1 MKLESFI
8 KISLTTIVVVSL
20 LAVFSI
26 VFAQVKF
33 AQIGA
38 SNNAYDTEILEI
50 NRVTEASKNLTD
62 QVKSFVVTGDQKYLD
77 AYWQEVNDDN
87 RGDAVQNLK
96 GTDMPS
102 EELAKIDEG
111 LDNSNKLAEIETRAQ
126 RLVLESKG
134 MALNEMP
141 KGVAEFNLSPED
153 TALDASQKQNLAIS
167 LIFGDE
173 YNSNVESIMGPLDDV
188 TAQMD
193 TRLTKRVEDANTGT
207 LAGLWILSV
216 VALVLAVSAIGILLL
231 LARNTVKPVVAYRKI
246 LSQSDAKDMTV
257 RLQPQGVQEI
267 RQLAEVVN
275 QKNRGI
281 SKLIKTIADSS
292 QSLNERSGVI
302 GAAAKQIGSSTAQA
316 AAQSET
322 TTQSAEEVSSA
333 IGTVAAA
340 AEEMGAAIR
349 EISSNATT
357 AAATASNGVE
367 VAQRTTEIVSKLS
380 ESSRG
385 IGEIID
391 SITQIAEQTNLLA
404 LNATIE
410 AARAGEAGKGFAVV
424 AGEVKDLAEQTGE
437 ATSDIST
444 RVASIQN
451 DTAAAEA
458 ALNEITAV
466 INQINETQT
475 VIAAAVEE
483 QTATVN
489 EISSSV
495 TNAAGGSQ
503 DIANQIGNVAQAAQE
518 NSIGVQNVLTELE
531 AIVEISNQLHGI
543 VTGFKLDDQ
552 TESDAS
558 NPPETNTPGE
568 KSAHRSSV

>member
-102 EELAKIDEG
+102 EELAKIYEG

-134 MALNEMP
+134 MAPNEMP

-167 LIFGDE
+167 LIFGNE
-173 YNSNVESIMGPLDDV
+173 YNSNVESIMEPLDDV

-568 KSAHRSSV
+568 K

>member
-167 LIFGDE
+167 LIFGNE

-357 AAATASNGVE
+357 SAATASNGVE

-458 ALNEITAV
+458 ALSEITAV

-558 NPPETNTPGE
+558 NPPETNAPGE
-568 KSAHRSSV
+568 K

>member
-167 LIFGDE
+167 LIFGNE

-558 NPPETNTPGE
+558 NQPETNTPGE
-568 KSAHRSSV
+568 K

>member
-33 AQIGA
+33 AQIGV

-102 EELAKIDEG
+102 EELAKINEG

-246 LSQSDAKDMTV
+246 LSQSDEKDMTV

-367 VAQRTTEIVSKLS
+367 VAQRTTEIVSQLS

-531 AIVEISNQLHGI
+531 AIVGISNQLHGI

-552 TESDAS
+552 AESDAS
-558 NPPETNTPGE
+558 NQPETNTPGE
-568 KSAHRSSV
+568 K

>member
-102 EELAKIDEG
+102 DELAKIDEG

-173 YNSNVESIMGPLDDV
+173 YNSNVESIMGPLDEV
-188 TAQMD
+188 TEQMD

-531 AIVEISNQLHGI
+531 AIVEISNQLNGI

-552 TESDAS
+552 AESDAS
-558 NPPETNTPGE
+558 NQPETNTPGE
-568 KSAHRSSV
+568 K

>member
-102 EELAKIDEG
+102 EELAKINEG

-552 TESDAS
+552 AESDAS
-558 NPPETNTPGE
+558 NQPETNTPGE
-568 KSAHRSSV
+568 K

>member
-568 KSAHRSSV
+568 K

>member
-167 LIFGDE
+167 LIFGNE

-458 ALNEITAV
+458 ALSEITAV

-552 TESDAS
+552 AESDAS

-568 KSAHRSSV
+568 K

>member
-33 AQIGA
+33 AQIGV

-102 EELAKIDEG
+102 EELAKINEG

-275 QKNRGI
+275 EKNRGI

-367 VAQRTTEIVSKLS
+367 VAQRTTDIVSKLS

-458 ALNEITAV
+458 ALNEITDV

-503 DIANQIGNVAQAAQE
+503 DIANQIGIVAQAAQE

-531 AIVEISNQLHGI
+531 AIVEISNQLYGI

-552 TESDAS
+552 AESDAS
-558 NPPETNTPGE
+558 NQPETNTPGE
-568 KSAHRSSV
+568 K

>member
-8 KISLTTIVVVSL
+8 KISLTTIVVISL

-568 KSAHRSSV
+568 K

>member
-102 EELAKIDEG
+102 DELAKIDEG

-173 YNSNVESIMGPLDDV
+173 YNSNVESIMGPLDEV
-188 TAQMD
+188 TEQMD

-495 TNAAGGSQ
+495 TNAAEGSQ

-543 VTGFKLDDQ
+543 VTGFKLDNQ
-552 TESDAS
+552 AESDAS
-558 NPPETNTPGE
+558 NQPETNTPGE
-568 KSAHRSSV
+568 K

>member
-87 RGDAVQNLK
+87 RGDAVHNLK

-333 IGTVAAA
+333 IGTVAA
-340 AEEMGAAIR
+340 EEMGAAIR

-568 KSAHRSSV
+568 K

>member
-102 EELAKIDEG
+102 DELAKIDEG

-173 YNSNVESIMGPLDDV
+173 YNSNVESIMGPLDEV
-188 TAQMD
+188 TEQMD

-531 AIVEISNQLHGI
+531 AIVEISNQLNGI

-552 TESDAS
+552 AESDAS
-558 NPPETNTPGE
+558 NQPETNTPGE
-568 KSAHRSSV
+568 

>member
-50 NRVTEASKNLTD
+50 NRVTDASKNLTD
-62 QVKSFVVTGDQKYLD
+62 QVKSFVVTGDQKFLD

-102 EELAKIDEG
+102 EELAKIYEG

-134 MALNEMP
+134 MAPNEMP

-173 YNSNVESIMGPLDDV
+173 YNSNVESIMEPLDDV

-495 TNAAGGSQ
+495 ANAAGGSQ

-552 TESDAS
+552 AESDAS

-568 KSAHRSSV
+568 K

>member
-1 MKLESFI
+1 M
-8 KISLTTIVVVSL
+8 
-20 LAVFSI
+20 
-26 VFAQVKF
+26 
-33 AQIGA
+33 
-38 SNNAYDTEILEI
+38 
-50 NRVTEASKNLTD
+50 
-62 QVKSFVVTGDQKYLD
+62 VTGDQKYLD

-102 EELAKIDEG
+102 DELAKIDEG

-153 TALDASQKQNLAIS
+153 MALDASQKQNLAIS

-173 YNSNVESIMGPLDDV
+173 YNSNVESIMGPLDEV
-188 TAQMD
+188 TEQMD

-531 AIVEISNQLHGI
+531 AIVEISNQLNGI

-552 TESDAS
+552 AESDAS
-558 NPPETNTPGE
+558 NQPETNTPGE
-568 KSAHRSSV
+568 K

>member
-458 ALNEITAV
+458 ALSEITAV

-568 KSAHRSSV
+568 K

>member
-558 NPPETNTPGE
+558 NQPETNTPGE
-568 KSAHRSSV
+568 K

>member
-38 SNNAYDTEILEI
+38 SNNAYDTEILEV

-458 ALNEITAV
+458 ALSEITAV

-552 TESDAS
+552 AESDAS

-568 KSAHRSSV
+568 K